1 MTSFEQPWQPS
12 LDWDTP
18 AGRVLD
24 RLVEALP
31 EQRHWEIIVFRSSPL
46 QLGVD
51 PGFLSA
57 DVDVISD
64 EDISVHCNRAGL
76 LKGQAEL
83 YVEPCTTM
91 AFTASPD
98 WFVRAFRCQR
108 RHVGLTFPHPIDLL
122 VSKIQRLEEKDL
134 RAFRMVREKSGH
146 PTEDE
151 LLRALRRVVDMF
163 RPSFDE
169 ESAKNPVR
177 NTQVLWRELFGRDI
191 DVRTEIILPALAAR
205 RIDYGLQGNQLKSRL
220 SGIGP
225 SS

>member
-24 RLVEALP
+24 RLVAALP
-31 EQRHWEIIVFRSSPL
+31 AQRRWEIIVFGSSPL

-64 EDISVHCNRAGL
+64 EDISVHCSRAGL

-108 RHVGLTFPHPIDLL
+108 RHVSFTFPHPIDLL
-122 VSKIQRLEEKDL
+122 VSKIRRLEEKDL
-134 RAFRMVREKSGH
+134 RAFRLVREKSGH
-146 PTEDE
+146 PTEEE
-151 LLRALRRVVDMF
+151 LLRALQRVVDMF

-169 ESAKNPVR
+169 ESAKNPAR

-191 DVRTEIILPALAAR
+191 DVRSEIILPALAAR